1 MTRIRQQNDC
11 ALPLS
16 LTKMGD
22 MARAQNPKVPLTF
35 RVSPEAAIKIRAF
48 LADHCGKPLYI
59 KPGSFVEA
67 ALLREMERIELI
79 LAGALPANGGD
90 ALRNR
95 KTAIAKT
102 RKNSASAIPATVCG
116 IHDR

>member
-1 MTRIRQQNDC
+1 MSN
-11 ALPLS
+11 
-16 LTKMGD
+16 

-79 LAGALPANGGD
+79 LAGALPANAGD
-90 ALRNR
+90 AVQNR
-95 KTAIAKT
+95 KTVIAKT
-102 RKNSASAIPATVCG
+102 RKNSASVIHATTCG
-116 IHDR
+116 TRDR